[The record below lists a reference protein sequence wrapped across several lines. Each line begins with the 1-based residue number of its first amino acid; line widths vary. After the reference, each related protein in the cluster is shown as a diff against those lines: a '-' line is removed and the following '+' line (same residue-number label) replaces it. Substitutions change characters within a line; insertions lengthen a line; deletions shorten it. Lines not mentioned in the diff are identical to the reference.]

1 MPNSDCT
8 LYAKGY
14 KYPITVPVIAIDFG
28 MRIIAT
34 EDMGRDNRIMYPRQ
48 VQQDTFSI
56 TAIFDMSS
64 DRDWFNGWIGG
75 YIDAASVPGLRT
87 AIPMR
92 VICMERDFDFK
103 GIPVAG
109 WSYGGAPVALG
120 DVTWPTTIQF
130 DGAAPTYGMVWAP
143 QSSYYTAPTTT
154 QPADQLFYPSQFYGT
169 GQPGS
174 GPPTDPYVATKGLPG
189 PPLPSGVPKGGPF
202 EARPSVQ
209 QVTHTSGAMRHHFTR
224 SGRPPSAV
232 SGSRNTTHGK

>member
-169 GQPGS
+169 GQPGA
-174 GPPTDPYVATKGLPG
+174 GLLRTPTSLPRVYRARLSLRVSLRVAPLRRDRVFNRSPILRGLCAITSLAVG
-189 PPLPSGVPKGGPF
+189 APLPL
-202 EARPSVQ
+202 
-209 QVTHTSGAMRHHFTR
+209 
-224 SGRPPSAV
+224 
-232 SGSRNTTHGK
+232 